1 MITLTRE
8 QYDKMIENKDA
19 ALEYQRTNR
28 SWFLGGV
35 RISGTKETMEAIEKY
50 LNH

>member
-1 MITLTRE
+1 MILTRK

-19 ALEYQRTNR
+19 VSEYQKTKR

-35 RISGTKETMEAIEKY
+35 RISGTKEQETKIWAAVRE
-50 LNH
+50 